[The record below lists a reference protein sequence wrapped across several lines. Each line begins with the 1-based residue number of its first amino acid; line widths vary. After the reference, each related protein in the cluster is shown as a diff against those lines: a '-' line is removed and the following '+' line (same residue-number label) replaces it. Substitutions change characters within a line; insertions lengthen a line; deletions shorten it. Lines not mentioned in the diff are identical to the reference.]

1 MFSFHESENQ
11 HQYGNQ
17 RIIPNPAVPSSF
29 YTTAGHKI
37 MEYLGIGV
45 DAFGFMY
52 QAIKHKS
59 CVQKFSVV
67 SPISV
72 TETVL

>member
-1 MFSFHESENQ
+1 
-11 HQYGNQ
+11 
-17 RIIPNPAVPSSF
+17 
-29 YTTAGHKI
+29 

-72 TETVL
+72 TEIITYLDPHVKALFQAG